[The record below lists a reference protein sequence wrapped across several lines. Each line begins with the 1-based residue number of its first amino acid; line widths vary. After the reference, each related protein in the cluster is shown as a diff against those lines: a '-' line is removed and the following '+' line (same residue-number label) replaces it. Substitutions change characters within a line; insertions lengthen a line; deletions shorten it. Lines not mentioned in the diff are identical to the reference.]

1 MYEKSSVIVYGNKIF
16 IVTNPY
22 MMVVIERT
30 RDGRTLKRVYRDP
43 ANLSSK
49 DKRDFLFA
57 RVVKNINEKSR

>member
-1 MYEKSSVIVYGNKIF
+1 MYKHNSVVVCGNRVF

-30 RDGRTLKRVYRDP
+30 RDGRTLKRVYHDP
-43 ANLSSK
+43 ANLSEA

-57 RVVKNINEKSR
+57 RVVKNINEKYR